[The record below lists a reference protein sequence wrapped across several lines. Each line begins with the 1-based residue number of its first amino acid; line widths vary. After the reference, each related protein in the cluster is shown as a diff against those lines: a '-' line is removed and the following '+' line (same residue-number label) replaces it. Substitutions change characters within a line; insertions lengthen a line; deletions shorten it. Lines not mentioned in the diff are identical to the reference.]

1 MIVRTAGTL
10 RRFTSSHEKVR
21 RSYLLK
27 VCALCIRGH
36 TVRLVEKSCNVESHL
51 VDHSE
56 GSQQGKSL
64 VLRLLPIGILV
75 AGLALFFALGLN
87 EQVNFELLR
96 DNRQLLADRV
106 AESGW
111 IAGLIFL
118 VLYAIVVAFSLP
130 AGGLMT
136 IAGGFLFG
144 TLAATIYVVIGATL
158 GASTL
163 FLAARTAL
171 GDTLKAR
178 LGSSFEKIQT
188 GFNEDAFSYMMFLR
202 LVPAFPFFIV
212 NLAPAFM
219 GIRFRIYFITT
230 LIGIIPGTF
239 VFASIGNGLG
249 AIFDAGETPDLSII
263 TSPAILVPL
272 VGLAVLA
279 LVPIIVR
286 RVRARKSSE

>member
-1 MIVRTAGTL
+1 ME
-10 RRFTSSHEKVR
+10 S
-21 RSYLLK
+21 
-27 VCALCIRGH
+27 
-36 TVRLVEKSCNVESHL
+36 RLADQSQ
-51 VDHSE
+51 

-64 VLRLLPIGILV
+64 VLRLLPIVVL
-75 AGLALFFALGLN
+75 AGGLGLFFALGLH
-87 EQVNFELLR
+87 ELVNFELLR

-111 IAGLIFL
+111 IAGLVFL
-118 VLYAIVVAFSLP
+118 ILYAIVVAFSLP
-130 AGGLMT
+130 AGALMT
-136 IAGGFLFG
+136 ITAGFLFG
-144 TLAATIYVVIGATL
+144 TLAATSYVVVGATL

-171 GDTLKAR
+171 GDSLKAR
-178 LGSSFEKIQT
+178 LGPSFERIQD
-188 GFNEDAFSYMMFLR
+188 GFNEDAFSYMLFLR

-219 GIRFRIYFITT
+219 GIRFRTYFITT

-263 TSPAILVPL
+263 SEPAILIPL

-279 LVPIIVR
+279 LVPVVVR
-286 RVRARKSSE
+286 RVRARKSGE

>member
-1 MIVRTAGTL
+1 M
-10 RRFTSSHEKVR
+10 
-21 RSYLLK
+21 
-27 VCALCIRGH
+27 
-36 TVRLVEKSCNVESHL
+36 VESDL
-51 VDHSE
+51 SE
-56 GSQQGKSL
+56 QLEQRQDGKPL
-64 VLRLLPIGILV
+64 ALRLLPIGVLV
-75 AGLALFFALGLN
+75 GGLALFFALGLH

-96 DNRQLLADRV
+96 DNRQALADWV

-111 IAGLIFL
+111 IAGLVFM
-118 VLYAIVVAFSLP
+118 VLYAVVVAFSLP

-144 TLAATIYVVIGATL
+144 TLAATSYVVVGATL
-158 GASTL
+158 GASLL
-163 FLAARTAL
+163 FLAAKSAL
-171 GDTLKAR
+171 GDSLKKR
-178 LGSSFEKIQT
+178 LGPSFEKIMN

-219 GIRFRIYFITT
+219 GIKFRTYFITT

-249 AIFDAGETPDLSII
+249 AIFDAGEMPDLSII
-263 TSPAILVPL
+263 TSPVILVPF

-286 RVRARKSSE
+286 RKRARESSE